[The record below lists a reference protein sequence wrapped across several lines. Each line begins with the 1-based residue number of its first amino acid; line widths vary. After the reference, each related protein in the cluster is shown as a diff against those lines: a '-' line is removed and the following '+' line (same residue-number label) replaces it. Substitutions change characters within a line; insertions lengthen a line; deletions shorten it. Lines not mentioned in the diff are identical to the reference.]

1 MLQLAE
7 QLVDELI
14 DAGSP
19 EVAAQQ
25 RCIPGLVHRP
35 EATGRALSPSS
46 VAQVRLAIG
55 RLQKLLPEGARPEQ
69 RARLDLDAISTQ
81 YRDRLLRRLEAL
93 GIRVAP

>member
-46 VAQVRLAIG
+46 VAQVLIA
-55 RLQKLLPEGARPEQ
+55 A
-69 RARLDLDAISTQ
+69 S
-81 YRDRLLRRLEAL
+81 DRLW
-93 GIRVAP
+93 